1 MLSKLRG
8 EIYLLSGALLFSF
21 NGIISKIVLV
31 DGLSAWRLTQI
42 RTGGAFVI
50 LFAIYFTFRRSE
62 LKTNKKELPWLIA
75 FGVVGVALVQ
85 AFYFVAIERL
95 YVGVALLIEFTAP
108 IWILL
113 FLRFVLKKHVPNS
126 LWYAI
131 L

>member
-8 EIYLLSGALLFSF
+8 ELYLLSGALLFSF

-62 LKTNKKELPWLIA
+62 LKTKRRNKRIQIGA
-75 FGVVGVALVQ
+75 V
-85 AFYFVAIERL
+85 
-95 YVGVALLIEFTAP
+95 
-108 IWILL
+108 
-113 FLRFVLKKHVPNS
+113 NS
-126 LWYAI
+126 INKATPT
-131 L
+131 